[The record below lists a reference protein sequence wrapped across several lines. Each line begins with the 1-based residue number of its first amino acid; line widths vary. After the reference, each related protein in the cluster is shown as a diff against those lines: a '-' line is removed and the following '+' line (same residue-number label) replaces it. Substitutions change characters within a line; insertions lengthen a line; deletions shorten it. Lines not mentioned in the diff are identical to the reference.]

1 MDIFG
6 FSLQEIYVALIISIA
21 AFLVALFATWFSHRF
36 DKQAG
41 DRNKP
46 KRRKKTFR

>member
-6 FSLQEIYVALIISIA
+6 LSLQEIYFAFIVSIA
-21 AFLVALFATWFSHRF
+21 AFLIALFATWFSHRF
-36 DKQAG
+36 DKQEG
-41 DRNKP
+41 DRNNP